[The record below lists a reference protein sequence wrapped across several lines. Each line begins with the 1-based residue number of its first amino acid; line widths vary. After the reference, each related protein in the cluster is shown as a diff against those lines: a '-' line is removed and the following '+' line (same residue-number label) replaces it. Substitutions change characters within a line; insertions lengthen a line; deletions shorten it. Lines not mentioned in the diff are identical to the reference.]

1 MLLTLL
7 TLLSA
12 LSISAVAIYYS
23 IAGLAAI
30 FAGAA
35 VPIMIMGTVLEVGKL
50 VTASWLYQNWKK
62 SPFFLKF
69 YLTIAVIVLMF
80 ITSMGIFGFLSKAH
94 VEQTAPST
102 LIAQKIEQIDERL
115 VRENSK
121 VERFTLDLERL
132 NTGTNVRIDTLV
144 DTEQGKLD
152 SIYSRIDKEIS
163 DITAIAN
170 TNINTQKERIT
181 QAKERADRDIAQLNE
196 ARTKT
201 WGKKRIDDEIRKIRD
216 NELAVASLAQ
226 QEILK
231 IQEKLNNDIQAIKD
245 KYQPSIDAI
254 TTNVTKLTGEAEATT
269 SEIEDKANEIE
280 GKLVV
285 VYANIDDLNEEKF
298 VLQSQI
304 KEIEVEVGPIKYIA
318 EFVYGMEADADLLEK
333 SVRWVII
340 IIIFVFDPLAV
351 LLLIA
356 ANFSLKRRFGS
367 DMEELIENK
376 FGGAKLDDYWKNRYE
391 DMKEDLSRFNKQKEQ
406 EDTEQDESVSASYEL
421 GEVNADYIEKPVEE
435 YLDEVQ
441 YDTPDEDALR
451 KAKEEVI
458 EKTQEVENLKR
469 KVRENTNVDGFDP
482 AEVEG
487 YEEFNKKY
495 EEPEEDK
502 IERFKQREKEEKEAL
517 EEYAR
522 KAREED
528 DSVSITENE
537 VTPTI
542 IEDVKITD
550 LSDDDAKKK
559 T

>member
-12 LSISAVAIYYS
+12 LSISAVAIFYS

-35 VPIMIMGTVLEVGKL
+35 IPIMIMGTVLEVGKL

-69 YLTIAVIVLMF
+69 YLTIAVVVLMF

-102 LIAQKIEQIDERL
+102 LITQKIEQIDERL
-115 VRENSK
+115 VRENLK
-121 VERFTLDLERL
+121 VDRYTIDLERL

-144 DTEQGKLD
+144 DTEQEKLD
-152 SIYSRIDKEIS
+152 SIYSRIDKEIA

-170 TNINTQKERIT
+170 TSINTQKERIT

-196 ARTKT
+196 ARSKT
-201 WGKKRIDDEIRKIRD
+201 WGKKRIDDEIAKIRA
-216 NELAVASLAQ
+216 NELAVASAAQ
-226 QEILK
+226 KEIIA
-231 IQEKLNNDIQAIKD
+231 IQNKLNEDIAKIKD
-245 KYQPSIDAI
+245 KYQASIDAI

-269 SEIEDKANEIE
+269 GEIEVKANELE
-280 GKLVV
+280 GKL
-285 VYANIDDLNEEKF
+285 ATAFSNIDDLNEEKF
-298 VLQSQI
+298 VLQSKI

-318 EFVYGMEADADLLEK
+318 EFVYGTEADADLLEK

-367 DMEELIENK
+367 DMEEMIEGK
-376 FGGAKLDDYWKNRYE
+376 FGGGKLDDYWKDRYQG
-391 DMKEDLSRFNKQKEQ
+391 MKEDLSRFNKQKEQ
-406 EDTEQDESVSASYEL
+406 EDTSQEEQSISASYEL

-435 YLDEVQ
+435 YLDEV
-441 YDTPDEDALR
+441 TADEDDDKEKEYGLVKD
-451 KAKEEVI
+451 KATG
-458 EKTQEVENLKR
+458 EKKYWAD
-469 KVRENTNVDGFDP
+469 KDKDGFDP

-487 YEEFNKKY
+487 YEEFNSKY
-495 EEPEEDK
+495 DKPSEDQ
-502 IERFKQREKEEKEAL
+502 IEKFKQREKEEQEAL
-517 EEYAR
+517 EEYSR

-528 DSVSITENE
+528 EESVSITEDE

>member
-12 LSISAVAIYYS
+12 LSISAVAIFYS

-69 YLTIAVIVLMF
+69 YLTIAVVVLMF

-102 LIAQKIEQIDERL
+102 LITQKIEQIDERL
-115 VRENSK
+115 VRENLK

-144 DTEQGKLD
+144 DTEQEKLD
-152 SIYSRIDKEIS
+152 SIYSRIDKEIA

-170 TNINTQKERIT
+170 TSISTQKERIT

-196 ARTKT
+196 ARSKT
-201 WGKKRIDDEIRKIRD
+201 WGKKRIDDEIAKIRD
-216 NELAVASLAQ
+216 NELAVAAAAQ
-226 QEILK
+226 KEIIK
-231 IQEKLNNDIQAIKD
+231 IQEKLNVDIQAIKD
-245 KYQPSIDAI
+245 KYQSSIDAI

-269 SEIEDKANEIE
+269 GEIEIKAEELE
-280 GKLVV
+280 GKLTV

-298 VLQSQI
+298 VLQSKI

-318 EFVYGMEADADLLEK
+318 EFVYGTEADADLLEK

-367 DMEELIENK
+367 DMEEMIEGK
-376 FGGAKLDDYWKNRYE
+376 FSGGKLDDYWKDRYE
-391 DMKEDLSRFNKQKEQ
+391 DMKDDLSRFNKQKEQ
-406 EDTEQDESVSASYEL
+406 QDNTQEDQSISASYEL
-421 GEVNADYIEKPVEE
+421 GEVNADYIDKPVED

-441 YDTPDEDALR
+441 EDTEWKNNLGHPNYDLIKDEKTGEKKHWEDIN
-451 KAKEEVI
+451 KEE
-458 EKTQEVENLKR
+458 QL
-469 KVRENTNVDGFDP
+469 
-482 AEVEG
+482 
-487 YEEFNKKY
+487 
-495 EEPEEDK
+495 
-502 IERFKQREKEEKEAL
+502 ERFKKREEEEKQAL
-517 EEYAR
+517 EEYSR

-528 DSVSITENE
+528 ESVSITEDE

>member
-469 KVRENTNVDGFDP
+469 KVRGNTNVDGFDP